1 VPNPLITQKGEKN
14 MTFLGTL
21 KREFSF
27 IRGNYAVLVASWII
41 VDFAME
47 LPATYYGLY
56 VLGLGATE
64 TILGVIGLSQFLA
77 LASLQFPGGYLA
89 DKYGRKWLI
98 STMTFGVALSFTLY
112 AVAPSWPFI
121 LIGAV
126 LMSIFNSVYQ
136 PALSAMISDSLPA
149 ERRGMG
155 FSIVMLIA
163 SASTTPSP
171 AVAAL
176 LRANFGLID
185 GMRIAYGIVVVL
197 FLIAAFFRLFKLK
210 ETIVSTSKPR
220 LNEIVHSYPTAL
232 KESFSVWGKVP
243 KSMFYLFVSFMI
255 VIFGF
260 SSMSLYTVIYATK
273 VILIDEITWGLIS
286 AIVPITTIALA
297 IPIGKLVDKTQRKIP
312 ILASLLLFGLT
323 MWVFVNGDLAK
334 VAVSLILLGAGNV
347 MLNASFGALQTDL
360 TPKEQRGKVNGF
372 INFANFIVM
381 AIGSLLG
388 GYLYEHVSP
397 QTPFMLAIAAILP
410 SFLLISILVK
420 EPEKREE

>member
-1 VPNPLITQKGEKN
+1 VPIPLSIKGEEN

-21 KREFSF
+21 RQEFSF
-27 IRGNYAVLVASWII
+27 IKGNYAVLVVSWIM

-47 LPATYYGLY
+47 LQATYYGLY
-56 VLGLGATE
+56 VLGLDATV

-98 STMTFGVALSFTLY
+98 STMTFGVALSFIFY
-112 AVAPSWPFI
+112 AIAPSWPFI

-126 LMSIFNSVYQ
+126 LMAIFNSTYQ
-136 PALSAMISDSLPA
+136 PALNAMISDSLPP

-176 LRANFGLID
+176 LVANFELIN
-185 GMRIAYGIVVVL
+185 GMRIAYGIVVAL
-197 FLIAAFFRLFKLK
+197 FLIAAFFRFFFLK
-210 ETIVSTSKPR
+210 ETIVSSSKPR
-220 LNEIVHSYPTAL
+220 LNEIIHSYPTAL

-243 KSMFYLFVSFMI
+243 KSMFYLFVSFSI

-260 SSMSLYTVIYATK
+260 SSVSLYTVVYATK
-273 VILIDEITWGLIS
+273 VILIDDVTWGLIS
-286 AIVPITTIALA
+286 AIVPVTTIILA
-297 IPIGKLVDKTQRKIP
+297 IPIGKLVDKTERKIP
-312 ILASLLLFGLT
+312 ILISLLVFGLA
-323 MWVFVNGDLAK
+323 MWVFMNGDLAK
-334 VAVSLILLGAGNV
+334 VAVSLILLGVGQV

-372 INFANFIVM
+372 VNFANYIVM
-381 AIGSLLG
+381 AVGSLLG
-388 GYLYEHVSP
+388 GYLYEHIAP
-397 QTPFMLAIAAILP
+397 QTPFMIAIAAILP
-410 SFLLISILVK
+410 SFLLTLILVK